1 MRETKGWHVLS
12 RIAGMFLAV
21 VIAVSFI
28 TLRAYAVEDFG
39 TAEENNVY
47 DELKDRM
54 ETAWEKGMKQIEDA
68 EPIEMTGNLMER
80 VMRSMADGLLRN
92 LRSIKAGA
100 LLAGAVS
107 FVLGGVTV
115 LLARKDKKIRKKA
128 ACICMAAI
136 PALLTVLVFGISW
149 FVSMFR

>member
-1 MRETKGWHVLS
+1 
-12 RIAGMFLAV
+12 
-21 VIAVSFI
+21 
-28 TLRAYAVEDFG
+28 
-39 TAEENNVY
+39 
-47 DELKDRM
+47 M

-100 LLAGAVS
+100 LLAGVVS